1 MARTSPFNEDARWL
15 RGQIIEYY
23 PATHSY
29 KVQSGGHVF
38 EGVQRLLDHP
48 GDSGG
53 LPKDTLVAMHRELGE
68 WVIAGILTRS
78 AAGQAE
84 LAPVKVTEI
93 PGQGA
98 ADVLA
103 PPTGIGDARAHNA
116 PTDLGKSDWSRNGD
130 LGQLIAIMSGGGVLV
145 KGSELAQVRALGDED
160 KVQIVSY
167 LFNHITAM
175 GEASVT
181 VDDKKVSYRWD
192 GAANTADA
200 HDEKYSMH
208 LEVGATQTGDI
219 FSFRITPAGTDQT
232 LAKIAMTVDG
242 RLELRGIGQQTTV
255 GSGGASEVVG
265 GDKTTHVGGARTDS
279 TAGDTYDSVGGR
291 SDLTVSKDAVSTVG
305 GSRRAVT
312 NTNDISFVGGVEKRK
327 VMGNVPP
334 TPGDRAA
341 SFEYIQGGVEY
352 VIANPA
358 SGALP
363 AQQSANW
370 IGYAGPFN
378 FVTQPVFG
386 AGGFNVVSALPNSV
400 NLGCDG
406 MAIPKPDG
414 THEVVA
420 LPAPFP
426 VMMHT
431 QFMVMFKILLAW
443 MDTHTHQGIIMS
455 LPPAIPATPLVDPL
469 LMPIASQ
476 RVKVGF

>member
-15 RGQIIEYY
+15 RGQVVEYY
-23 PATHSY
+23 PSTHSY
-29 KVQSGGHVF
+29 KILAGGHVF

-53 LPKDTLVAMHRELGE
+53 LPRDTLVAMHRELGE

-78 AAGQAE
+78 SAGQPE
-84 LAPVKVTEI
+84 LAKVKVTEVR
-93 PGQGA
+93 GQGA
-98 ADVLA
+98 DDVLA
-103 PPTGIGDARAHNA
+103 PPAGIGDARAYNA

-130 LGQLIAIMSGGGVLV
+130 LGQLLAIMNGGAVLL
-145 KGSELAQVRALGDED
+145 KGSELAQIRALGDED
-160 KVQIVSY
+160 KVQIVSH

-175 GEASVT
+175 GEANVT
-181 VDDKKVSYRWD
+181 VDGQKVAYRWD

-200 HDEKYSMH
+200 YDEKYSIH

-232 LAKIAMTVDG
+232 LAKIAMTVNG
-242 RLELRGIGQQTTV
+242 RLELRGTSELTTV
-255 GSGGASEVVG
+255 SGASSEVVG
-265 GDKTTHVGGARTDS
+265 GDKSSHVEGARTDS
-279 TAGDTYDSVGGR
+279 TVGDFSISVGGR
-291 SDLTVSKDAVSTVG
+291 SDLTVSKDLVSTVG

-327 VMGNVPP
+327 VMGSIPP
-334 TPGDRAA
+334 SPGTPAA
-341 SFEYIQGGVEY
+341 AFEYIQGGVEW
-352 VIANPA
+352 VIGNPV

-378 FVTQPVFG
+378 FITQPLMG
-386 AGGFNVVSALPNSV
+386 KGGFNVVSSLPASV
-400 NLGCDG
+400 SLGCDG
-406 MAIPKPDG
+406 MAVPKPDG

-420 LPAPFP
+420 LPAPFG
-426 VMMHT
+426 VMKFEPWLT
-431 QFMVMFKILLAW
+431 LFQTLLMW

-455 LPPAIPATPLVDPL
+455 SPPVIPATPLVTPL
-469 LMPIASQ
+469 IPLVRSQ
-476 RVKVGF
+476 RVSVGL